1 MKKLD
6 TRDKRLLAELD
17 NNSRATLSELAKK
30 LRLSREAVNYRIKRL
45 KEEGYIRGFVTHIDY
60 TKLGYDIYT
69 LYFKFGTMKGKE
81 EDEVITYLE
90 NNPDTNWSALVGGR
104 FDFILE
110 FPAKNVRDF
119 KKKEEKIISKYPNVL
134 VEHEVG
140 INTHQQR
147 LNRRYLYPIPS
158 KIIEWNE
165 EIVEV
170 DKKDEKIIEI
180 LKKNARTTST
190 EIGKQVGLTTSTVS
204 TRIKELKRKG
214 VVLGFSIQL
223 DTSKYDYHAF
233 KTFIKMS
240 TFSEKIDRML
250 KTFCETNPNV
260 VYFVTSVG
268 RWDYEIDFDA
278 ASHEEYRR
286 ILRQFKNLMG
296 KTVTDI
302 ETLEIFRSYR
312 FTY

>member
-17 NNSRATLSELAKK
+17 NNSRMSLSELAKK
-30 LRLSREAVNYRIKRL
+30 LHLSREAVNYRIKRL
-45 KEEGYIRGFVTHIDY
+45 QKEGYIRAFVTHIDY
-60 TKLGYDIYT
+60 TKLGYDIYS

-81 EDEVITYLE
+81 EDEVITYLKK
-90 NNPDTNWSALVGGR
+90 NPDTNWSAFVGGR

-110 FPAKNVRDF
+110 FPAKNVRNF
-119 KKKEEKIISKYPNVL
+119 KKKEEKIISKYPDVL
-134 VEHEVG
+134 VDHEVG

-147 LNRRYLYPIPS
+147 LDRRYLYPIQS
-158 KIIEWNE
+158 KIIELDE
-165 EIVEV
+165 EPVEV
-170 DKKDEKIIEI
+170 DKKDEKIIDI
-180 LKKNARTTST
+180 LKLNSRTTST
-190 EIGKQVGLTTSTVS
+190 EIGKQVGLPTSTVS
-204 TRIKELKRKG
+204 NRIKELKRKG
-214 VVLGFSIQL
+214 VILGFSIQL
-223 DTSKYDYHAF
+223 DTSKYDYHSF
-233 KTFIKMS
+233 KAFIKMS
-240 TFSEKIDRML
+240 TFSEKIDKML

-268 RWDYEIDFDA
+268 RWDYEVDIDA
-278 ASHEEYRR
+278 ESHEQYRK
-286 ILRQFKNLMG
+286 ILRQLKNLMG